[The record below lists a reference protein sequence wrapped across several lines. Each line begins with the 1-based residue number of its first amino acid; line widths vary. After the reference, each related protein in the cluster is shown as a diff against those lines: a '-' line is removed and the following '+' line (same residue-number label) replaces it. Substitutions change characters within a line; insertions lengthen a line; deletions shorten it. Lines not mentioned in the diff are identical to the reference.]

1 MAVVCERRVGR
12 YSLLARARRRE
23 RLGKREKG
31 RGGRATE
38 RRSENLEETRT
49 RIESW
54 NKTSREE
61 QLEKRWKGVNGVVDL
76 CICVYIR
83 KGRGGR
89 EEGGEG
95 KFICWRRAAERRS
108 TLSSTILLFPAA
120 PLHETFSPIGPLE
133 FSCEMGN
140 VGGRRCRPSS
150 RCF

>member
-1 MAVVCERRVGR
+1 MWKESRQIFPSSTREKERTFR
-12 YSLLARARRRE
+12 
-23 RLGKREKG
+23 KREIR

-38 RRSENLEETRT
+38 RSENLEETWT
-49 RIESW
+49 RIESLSGRGRG

-76 CICVYIR
+76 CICVYVGPR
-83 KGRGGR
+83 WR

-133 FSCEMGN
+133 FSCEIGN
-140 VGGRRCRPSS
+140 VDGRRCRASS
-150 RCF
+150 GCF

>member
-1 MAVVCERRVGR
+1 M
-12 YSLLARARRRE
+12 
-23 RLGKREKG
+23 GKREKG

-83 KGRGGR
+83 RD
-89 EEGGEG
+89 
-95 KFICWRRAAERRS
+95 AE
-108 TLSSTILLFPAA
+108 
-120 PLHETFSPIGPLE
+120 
-133 FSCEMGN
+133 
-140 VGGRRCRPSS
+140 GGRRG
-150 RCF
+150 